1 MDDEDHLCPDQHTH
15 DRHHQGDPIA
25 EDNIHENVF
34 KEVGPEEEPD
44 FIKEVE
50 QLYANLDSMDYYSFL
65 GIERWASAD
74 KIRKAYYR
82 AAKEFHPDRHLHLA
96 SDTLKN
102 KLNAIFSHLTGVY
115 KILIDP
121 TTRQAIRQP
130 HTDQTGTFKSSPEK
144 KEHYGDLQEPDTTK
158 GKKRSAAA
166 LYGEAEAL
174 FSQAAYL
181 DSLKPAYHFN
191 LGLALEKENKFR
203 EAGKSINEALK
214 LDPGNADYLA
224 ELGHIYLKLG
234 FRLRASSAFE
244 KAMKSDPFNKRA
256 ARGMQKIRDHLE

>member
-1 MDDEDHLCPDQHTH
+1 MKTLYALISTRMIDIRETVSADDD
-15 DRHHQGDPIA
+15 
-25 EDNIHENVF
+25 IHEKIF
-34 KEVGPEEEPD
+34 KEAGPEAEPD
-44 FIKEVE
+44 FTKEVE
-50 QLYANLDSMDYYSFL
+50 QLYTNLDYMDYYSFL
-65 GIERWASAD
+65 GIERWAPMD
-74 KIRKAYYR
+74 NIRKAYYR
-82 AAKEFHPDRHLHLA
+82 AAKEFHPDRHLQLT

-121 TTRQAIRQP
+121 KTRRQYDNRLRIKP
-130 HTDQTGTFKSSPEK
+130 ARLQSSPEK
-144 KEHYGDLQEPDTTK
+144 KSSTELARIRYHE
-158 GKKRSAAA
+158 GKEAFRRESYA
-166 LYGEAEAL
+166 EAEAL

-181 DSLKPAYHFN
+181 DSLKPAYHFH

-203 EAGKSINEALK
+203 EAGKSMNEALK

-234 FRLRASSAFE
+234 FRLRARSAFE